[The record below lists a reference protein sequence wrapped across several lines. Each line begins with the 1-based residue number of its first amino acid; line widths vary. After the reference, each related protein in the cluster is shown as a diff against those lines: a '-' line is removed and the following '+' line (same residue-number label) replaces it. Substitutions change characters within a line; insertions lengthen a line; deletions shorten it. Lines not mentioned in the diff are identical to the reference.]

1 MGLQRRKLKN
11 RVAAQNARDK
21 KKAQTEE
28 MEKLIEEMRAEK
40 QKFAEEN
47 ARLQAF
53 NTQLQIENASLLKE
67 NKEYKQ
73 KLGIISQ
80 NQTESQ
86 EIHIELPMSPDSL
99 PPMSPSSSSPSS
111 PVSVSSLASSS
122 SSPMVPP
129 ESAAGAGYHDTT
141 DLHISKNRVV
151 VARLDSLGTE
161 LCGHNVLCSYDVNDD
176 METVLTQTTVPIIT
190 ETP

>member
-1 MGLQRRKLKN
+1 MN
-11 RVAAQNARDK
+11 SIFRDK

-28 MEKLIEEMRAEK
+28 MEKLIEDMRAEK

-99 PPMSPSSSSPSS
+99 PPMSKNIRRSCVGTGSQNYSKQVKNKPKPNRHRFEAKQKTKRRMGASP
-111 PVSVSSLASSS
+111 
-122 SSPMVPP
+122 
-129 ESAAGAGYHDTT
+129 
-141 DLHISKNRVV
+141 K
-151 VARLDSLGTE
+151 
-161 LCGHNVLCSYDVNDD
+161 
-176 METVLTQTTVPIIT
+176 
-190 ETP
+190 